1 MATAHRGVPTGPI
14 EKEPIEFYGGGAPG
28 SAQLGVALDDALQ
41 GIELGNYDRRI
52 IDWIKGWDQGT
63 VVTIASLIS
72 RARSAGPVSD

>member
-1 MATAHRGVPTGPI
+1 MATGNRVPTGPI
-14 EKEPIEFYGGGAPG
+14 EKEPVEFYGGGTG
-28 SAQLGVALDDALQ
+28 FQLGVVLDDALQ

-72 RARSAGPVSD
+72 RARSAGPVAD